1 MPSSELI
8 TPWSARLSLAET
20 LERLQASS
28 EVVGISYLG
37 STGTDRWSEA
47 SDYDLLL
54 LLSDYPSGFGVE
66 DTIIDERIADV
77 VIVSADR
84 AIGFG
89 SAAPD
94 RTPSGAEGSSDSG
107 VEDEPLLDPSAVAE
121 GEWPYIGWLAQ
132 SRQVYD
138 PTGVGARAQGRAA
151 ELLLHRPG
159 LSESQHASFRS
170 FLTHDLRVNRILL
183 RRCDDPIARTALGM
197 RQLHTFVSAVQAWF
211 SMRGLPY
218 EGWKKNM
225 QRLST
230 EDPDTFALVQEWLG
244 TSDVEIRH
252 VIFAKVLDSA
262 LAPVGGTLPEE
273 TVLGDSNKLW
283 TSLATIPREGPPT

>member
-1 MPSSELI
+1 MPSSELL
-8 TPWSARLSLAET
+8 TPWSARLSLSDTIEC
-20 LERLQASS
+20 LQTSS
-28 EVVGISYLG
+28 EIVGISYLG

-54 LLSDYPSGFGVE
+54 ILRDYPSAFGVE

-84 AIGFG
+84 AVGVG
-89 SAAPD
+89 SASAD
-94 RTPSGAEGSSDSG
+94 ETSSGAATSSGS
-107 VEDEPLLDPSAVAE
+107 VIEDESLLDPSVVTE
-121 GEWPYIGWLAQ
+121 GEWPYVGWLAQ

-151 ELLLHRPG
+151 ELLPHRPAP
-159 LSESQHASFRS
+159 SESQHAGFRS
-170 FLTHDLRVNRILL
+170 FLTHDLRVNRTLL
-183 RRCDDPIARTALGM
+183 RRCDDPIARAALGM

-211 SMRGLPY
+211 SIRGLPS

-230 EDPDTFALVQEWLG
+230 EDPGTFALVQEWLG
-244 TSDVEIRH
+244 TSDVETRH
-252 VIFAKVLDSA
+252 VIFEKVLDSA
-262 LAPVGGTLPEE
+262 LAPVGGTLPEGM
-273 TVLGDSNKLW
+273 VLGDSNKLW
-283 TSLATIPREGPPT
+283 TSLESDI